1 MYKISDKL
9 TVYFEN
15 PFWVAVFEHIE
26 DGLLSV
32 SKVTLGAEPKDYE
45 IYEFVLNRYNKL
57 QFSSVVA
64 AVIKEEKKNHKRVQ
78 RQLRKQAKEMGIGTK
93 SQNVLKLQQEQN
105 KQERK
110 SINRAKKLQ
119 RRIEYLNWDSK
130 KRKRNIRGIKSLMFL
145 FQFKLKN

>member
-1 MYKISDKL
+1 MYKISGKL

-78 RQLRKQAKEMGIGTK
+78 RELRKQAKEMLL
-93 SQNVLKLQQEQN
+93 VDDVDN
-105 KQERK
+105 K
-110 SINRAKKLQ
+110 
-119 RRIEYLNWDSK
+119 EYLTGLFNSMYDELPAPKPK
-130 KRKRNIRGIKSLMFL
+130 KKK
-145 FQFKLKN
+145 